1 MLAAVVIVA
10 LSYIV
15 PVGAM
20 WMTGLSPSAWETG
33 SWADIAGMLGGPL
46 LRVGL
51 ALGGMISGF
60 GMFNALVMSYS
71 RLPLAMAQ
79 DGMLPRVFAKL
90 HPRSR
95 APWVTILVCATGW
108 AMCLGLGFER
118 LVIIDILLYGVSLSL
133 EFVALIVLRI
143 REPELPRPFRVPG
156 GMFGAVAVGVPP
168 MLLLGF
174 SVVRGES
181 AHVLGISALAFGLLL
196 IAAGVVA
203 YFVNVTLKPTG
214 WGTTT
219 EKPEPVA

>member
-1 MLAAVVIVA
+1 
-10 LSYIV
+10 
-15 PVGAM
+15 
-20 WMTGLSPSAWETG
+20 
-33 SWADIAGMLGGPL
+33 MLGGPL

-79 DGMLPRVFAKL
+79 DGMLPKVFGKL

-95 APWVTILVCATGW
+95 APWVTILICATGW

-118 LVIIDILLYGVSLSL
+118 LIIIDILLYGVSLGL

-156 GMFGAVAVGVPP
+156 GMFGAVAVGIAP

-174 SVVRGES
+174 SVVRSQSE
-181 AHVLGISALAFGLLL
+181 HVLGISAFAFGMLL
-196 IAAGVVA
+196 IGAGVVA
-203 YFVNVTLKPTG
+203 YFVNVALKPAG
-214 WGTTT
+214 WGAATD
-219 EKPEPVA
+219 KPEPVA